1 MPGHPERSD
10 SEVEGR
16 SSPGAAGKPWL
27 RTTIAATL
35 VAAAGFAI
43 AHAATDG
50 FHAYT
55 LESARRLA
63 ALRSPAAVP
72 DLRLEIAGQGETR
85 LSDIG
90 AQVVL
95 VDFIYTRCQ
104 TYCSA
109 LGSVYARLGERL
121 APEIAAGSVRLL
133 SISFDP
139 AHDGPRELLDYRTRY
154 SRDPAGWHVARPGG
168 AADVRHWLDAFGVV
182 VIGDGMGGYTHNAA
196 VHVVGPER
204 RLAAIHDLQDVDGV
218 VRATRRILDSGS
230 THVAAR

>member
-1 MPGHPERSD
+1 VRRRSN
-10 SEVEGR
+10 
-16 SSPGAAGKPWL
+16 PGAAGKPWL
-27 RTTIAATL
+27 RTTIAASL
-35 VAAAGFAI
+35 VAAAGLAVTYT
-43 AHAATDG
+43 ATDG
-50 FHAYT
+50 FQAYT

-63 ALRSPAAVP
+63 ALRSPAPVP
-72 DLRLEIAGQGETR
+72 DLRLEVLGEGEVR
-85 LSDIG
+85 LSDMG
-90 AQVVL
+90 AEVVL

-109 LGSVYARLGERL
+109 LGSVYAQLGERL

-139 AHDGPRELLDYRTRY
+139 AHDGPRELLDYRNRY
-154 SRDPAGWHVARPGG
+154 SRDATGWHVARPGD
-168 AADVRHWLDAFGVV
+168 AAEVRRWLDAFGVV

-196 VHVVGPER
+196 VHVVGPQR

-218 VRATRRILDSGS
+218 VRATRRILESGS

>member
-1 MPGHPERSD
+1 
-10 SEVEGR
+10 V
-16 SSPGAAGKPWL
+16 
-27 RTTIAATL
+27 AATGL
-35 VAAAGFAI
+35 AVTYT
-43 AHAATDG
+43 ATDG
-50 FHAYT
+50 FQAFT

-72 DLRLEIAGQGETR
+72 NLPLELAGHGRAR
-85 LSDIG
+85 LSDMG

-95 VDFIYTRCQ
+95 VDFIYTRCA

-109 LGSVYARLGERL
+109 LGSVYAQLGERL

-139 AHDGPRELLDYRTRY
+139 AHDGPGELVSYRSRY
-154 SRDPAGWHVARPGG
+154 SRDAAGWHVARPAD
-168 AADVRHWLDAFGVV
+168 AADVRRWLDAFGVV
-182 VIGDGMGGYTHNAA
+182 VIDDGMGGYTHNAA

-218 VRATRRILDSGS
+218 VRATRRILDSTGTQG